1 MSWLLRSTK
10 SKLLSSSSS
19 LSRTFPSL
27 SRSGP
32 TLDLPQ
38 IGAISP
44 LPDLFHRSTATM
56 PFAKENASGGNLA
69 GLPKV
74 PANTLGSDSNAI
86 NSPLLKCS
94 QVDIRLMGSG
104 HAYEES
110 DNNLNSQLEPDF
122 HTFSSVFSGTG
133 TSSFEDIWKRYKASG
148 LDTNVLAGA
157 RCVSGVWAAQGPMRL
172 VVNTVM
178 ARSFERSMEAGTLG
192 MIGHKRFMSDIPSKT
207 SETNLSGFRP
217 LSPHLP
223 LYQPQLSS
231 TLSIFN
237 RIAGAFLAGVIL
249 LFYMIY
255 MKLGLVSLTYDS
267 FYQFIFYSSKLNLL
281 VMEISAL
288 AVSYHLYSAIR
299 HLFL

>member
-44 LPDLFHRSTATM
+44 LPDLFHRNTATM

-86 NSPLLKCS
+86 NSP
-94 QVDIRLMGSG
+94 
-104 HAYEES
+104 
-110 DNNLNSQLEPDF
+110 
-122 HTFSSVFSGTG
+122 
-133 TSSFEDIWKRYKASG
+133 RYKASG

>member
-1 MSWLLRSTK
+1 
-10 SKLLSSSSS
+10 
-19 LSRTFPSL
+19 
-27 SRSGP
+27 
-32 TLDLPQ
+32 
-38 IGAISP
+38 
-44 LPDLFHRSTATM
+44 M
-56 PFAKENASGGNLA
+56 PFAKENASGGNLT

-74 PANTLGSDSNAI
+74 PANKLGSDSDAT
-86 NSPLLKCS
+86 NSS
-94 QVDIRLMGSG
+94 
-104 HAYEES
+104 
-110 DNNLNSQLEPDF
+110 
-122 HTFSSVFSGTG
+122 
-133 TSSFEDIWKRYKASG
+133 RYKASG
-148 LDTNVLAGA
+148 LNTNVLAGA
-157 RCVSGVWAAQGPMRL
+157 RYVSRVWAAQGQMPL
-172 VVNTVM
+172 GVNTVM

-207 SETNLSGFRP
+207 SETNPSGFRP

-237 RIAGAFLAGVIL
+237 RIAGAFLAGFIL
-249 LFYMIY
+249 VFYMIY

>member
-10 SKLLSSSSS
+10 SKFLSSSSSSS

-27 SRSGP
+27 PR
-32 TLDLPQ
+32 PQ

-44 LPDLFHRSTATM
+44 LPDLFHRNTATM
-56 PFAKENASGGNLA
+56 PFAKENASGGNLT

-74 PANTLGSDSNAI
+74 PANKLGSDSDAT
-86 NSPLLKCS
+86 NSS
-94 QVDIRLMGSG
+94 
-104 HAYEES
+104 
-110 DNNLNSQLEPDF
+110 
-122 HTFSSVFSGTG
+122 
-133 TSSFEDIWKRYKASG
+133 RYKASG
-148 LDTNVLAGA
+148 LNTNVLAGA
-157 RCVSGVWAAQGPMRL
+157 RYVSRVWAAQGQMPL
-172 VVNTVM
+172 GVNTVM

-207 SETNLSGFRP
+207 SETNPSGFRP

-249 LFYMIY
+249 VFYMIY

>member
-19 LSRTFPSL
+19 SSLSRTFPSL
-27 SRSGP
+27 PR
-32 TLDLPQ
+32 PQ

-44 LPDLFHRSTATM
+44 LPDLFHRNTATM
-56 PFAKENASGGNLA
+56 PFAKENASGGNLT

-74 PANTLGSDSNAI
+74 PANKLGSDSDAT
-86 NSPLLKCS
+86 NSPV
-94 QVDIRLMGSG
+94 QW
-104 HAYEES
+104 YWY
-110 DNNLNSQLEPDF
+110 F
-122 HTFSSVFSGTG
+122 
-133 TSSFEDIWKRYKASG
+133 SFEDTLKRYKASG
-148 LDTNVLAGA
+148 LNTNVLAGA
-157 RCVSGVWAAQGPMRL
+157 RYVSRVWAAQGQMPL
-172 VVNTVM
+172 GVNTVM

-207 SETNLSGFRP
+207 SETNPSGFRP

-249 LFYMIY
+249 VFYMIY

>member
-1 MSWLLRSTK
+1 M
-10 SKLLSSSSS
+10 
-19 LSRTFPSL
+19 
-27 SRSGP
+27 
-32 TLDLPQ
+32 
-38 IGAISP
+38 
-44 LPDLFHRSTATM
+44 
-56 PFAKENASGGNLA
+56 
-69 GLPKV
+69 
-74 PANTLGSDSNAI
+74 
-86 NSPLLKCS
+86 
-94 QVDIRLMGSG
+94 
-104 HAYEES
+104 
-110 DNNLNSQLEPDF
+110 
-122 HTFSSVFSGTG
+122 
-133 TSSFEDIWKRYKASG
+133 
-148 LDTNVLAGA
+148 
-157 RCVSGVWAAQGPMRL
+157 
-172 VVNTVM
+172 M

-207 SETNLSGFRP
+207 SETNPSGFRP

-249 LFYMIY
+249 VFYMIY

>member
-1 MSWLLRSTK
+1 
-10 SKLLSSSSS
+10 
-19 LSRTFPSL
+19 
-27 SRSGP
+27 
-32 TLDLPQ
+32 
-38 IGAISP
+38 
-44 LPDLFHRSTATM
+44 M

-86 NSPLLKCS
+86 NSP
-94 QVDIRLMGSG
+94 
-104 HAYEES
+104 
-110 DNNLNSQLEPDF
+110 
-122 HTFSSVFSGTG
+122 
-133 TSSFEDIWKRYKASG
+133 RYKASG

>member
-19 LSRTFPSL
+19 SSLSRTFPSL
-27 SRSGP
+27 PR
-32 TLDLPQ
+32 PQ

-44 LPDLFHRSTATM
+44 LPDLFHRNTATM
-56 PFAKENASGGNLA
+56 PFAKENASGGNLT

-74 PANTLGSDSNAI
+74 PANKLGSDSDAT
-86 NSPLLKCS
+86 NSS
-94 QVDIRLMGSG
+94 
-104 HAYEES
+104 
-110 DNNLNSQLEPDF
+110 
-122 HTFSSVFSGTG
+122 
-133 TSSFEDIWKRYKASG
+133 RYKASG
-148 LDTNVLAGA
+148 LNTNVLAGA
-157 RCVSGVWAAQGPMRL
+157 RYVSRVWAAQGQMPL
-172 VVNTVM
+172 EVNTVM

-207 SETNLSGFRP
+207 SETNPSGFRP

-249 LFYMIY
+249 VFYMIY